1 LILDEP
7 TTGLDEE
14 NERAVIEALE
24 RLASGR
30 TTLLVS
36 HDLRFAARADVIL
49 YLEAGRI
56 IERGTHAELMQARGR
71 YAALYDL
78 QSMAREPSEE
88 EASLLVR
95 SES

>member
-36 HDLRFAARADVIL
+36 HDLRFASRADLIL
-49 YLEAGRI
+49 YLEGRRI
-56 IERGTHAELMQARGR
+56 IERGTHAELMQAGGR
-71 YAALYDL
+71 YAALYHL
-78 QSMAREPSEE
+78 QSMSSDPSEAETAVLLSSE
-88 EASLLVR
+88 E
-95 SES
+95 